1 MRLDSQQLRGV
12 IAVPLPHHRPRY
24 YWFPSP
30 RGYRSFPHNPPP
42 RLRAK
47 IDTGIRTGRVDKKL
61 FVEEYFS
68 KVLSRVREIF
78 GDLFEETGDSR
89 SGEATTRIER
99 NFGLRLLG
107 GYWPPNVRKIGANKK
122 HIWKFRS
129 FDSSGR
135 RRNAPNLQ
143 FRFYPGWSNTERHIE
158 SDLFRETGQRAG
170 QRSLDGK
177 VETVEELIS
186 CARVS
191 IVEGDCFS

>member
-78 GDLFEETGDSR
+78 GDLFEEAGDSR
-89 SGEATTRIER
+89 SGKATTRIER
-99 NFGLRLLG
+99 NFVGRLLAHPMFEKLG
-107 GYWPPNVRKIGANKK
+107 QTRSIFGNFALSTLLGDDETRRISNSVSIRADRILNVISKVICFGKRDSARDNVR
-122 HIWKFRS
+122 WMERWRQSRS
-129 FDSSGR
+129 WLVALAYR
-135 RRNAPNLQ
+135 
-143 FRFYPGWSNTERHIE
+143 
-158 SDLFRETGQRAG
+158 
-170 QRSLDGK
+170 
-177 VETVEELIS
+177 
-186 CARVS
+186 
-191 IVEGDCFS
+191 

>member
-30 RGYRSFPHNPPP
+30 RGYRSFPHNPPL

-78 GDLFEETGDSR
+78 GDLFEEAGDSR
-89 SGEATTRIER
+89 RQ
-99 NFGLRLLG
+99 RLESRGILLD

>member
-30 RGYRSFPHNPPP
+30 RGYRSFPHNPLL

-78 GDLFEETGDSR
+78 GDLFEEAGDSR
-89 SGEATTRIER
+89 RQRLESRGI
-99 NFGLRLLG
+99 LLG

>member
-30 RGYRSFPHNPPP
+30 RGYRSFPHNPSP

-68 KVLSRVREIF
+68 KVLSREREIF
-78 GDLFEETGDSR
+78 GDLFEEAGDSR

-99 NFGLRLLG
+99 NFVGRLLATQCSKNWG
-107 GYWPPNVRKIGANKK
+107 KQEAYLEI
-122 HIWKFRS
+122 S
-129 FDSSGR
+129 
-135 RRNAPNLQ
+135 
-143 FRFYPGWSNTERHIE
+143 
-158 SDLFRETGQRAG
+158 LFRRLFWATTKRAESPIPFLSG
-170 QRSLDGK
+170 
-177 VETVEELIS
+177 LIEYWTS
-186 CARVS
+186 YRKWFVSGNGTARGTTFVGWKG
-191 IVEGDCFS
+191 GDSRGVD

>member
-78 GDLFEETGDSR
+78 GDLFEEAGDSR
-89 SGEATTRIER
+89 RQRLESRGI
-99 NFGLRLLG
+99 LLG
-107 GYWPPNVRKIGANKK
+107 GYWPTQCSKNWGKQEAYLEI
-122 HIWKFRS
+122 S
-129 FDSSGR
+129 
-135 RRNAPNLQ
+135 
-143 FRFYPGWSNTERHIE
+143 
-158 SDLFRETGQRAG
+158 LFRLFWATTKRAESPIPFLSG
-170 QRSLDGK
+170 
-177 VETVEELIS
+177 LIEYWTS
-186 CARVS
+186 YRKWFVSGNGTARGTTFVGWKG
-191 IVEGDCFS
+191 GDSRGVD